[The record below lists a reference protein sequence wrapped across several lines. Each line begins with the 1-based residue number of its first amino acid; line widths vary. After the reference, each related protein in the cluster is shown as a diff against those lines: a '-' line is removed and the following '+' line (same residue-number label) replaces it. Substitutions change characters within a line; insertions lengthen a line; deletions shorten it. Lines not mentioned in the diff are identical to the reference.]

1 MKRSAQRGGNPQ
13 PSNGRER
20 MSIAHIAQPC
30 GRDAVIAVK
39 SIKLHV
45 DSPIWFGLL
54 AAVPP
59 TSNPSDL
66 VWGQGIASHFTF
78 CLLLVHKTMKTRG
91 FTHKIW
97 PPFFPRAAPCGGCSL
112 YYINILDDWNDGRN
126 FVPAKD
132 ARVFFAAWNGEAIN
146 PHSYKDFESLLL
158 LLKSRLVD

>member
-66 VWGQGIASHFTF
+66 VWGQGIASYFTF

-97 PPFFPRAAPCGGCSL
+97 PPFFPEQPLVGAALYTISTSWMTGTMVATSSQPRTHGFSLPLGMARPSIRTVTRILSRCSC
-112 YYINILDDWNDGRN
+112 
-126 FVPAKD
+126 F
-132 ARVFFAAWNGEAIN
+132 
-146 PHSYKDFESLLL
+146 
-158 LLKSRLVD
+158 